1 MRVPLCTYFDPL
13 PRQAYLI
20 KVNYQGQEWQVAR
33 RFKMFEKLQAM
44 VGSPEQHMA
53 TLFALRELTV
63 ILRQLQSYV
72 MGRQR
77 LPDLPKTHIL
87 WRGLSPDYVKGKV

>member
-1 MRVPLCTYFDPL
+1 MRVPLYTYFDPL

-63 ILRQLQSYV
+63 ILPTAAIVCDGATEVARFTEDTYPLARPQ
-72 MGRQR
+72 
-77 LPDLPKTHIL
+77 P
-87 WRGLSPDYVKGKV
+87 